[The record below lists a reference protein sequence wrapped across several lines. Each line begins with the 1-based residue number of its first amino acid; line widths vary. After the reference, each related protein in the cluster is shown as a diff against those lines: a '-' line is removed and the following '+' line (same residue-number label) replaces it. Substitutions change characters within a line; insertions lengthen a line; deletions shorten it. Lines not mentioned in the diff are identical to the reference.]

1 MNLSE
6 EMKKRVNKVY
16 HGDSAQVLK
25 TLPDESVDMGI
36 MSPPYDLARSYEGYE
51 FDFCTIANE
60 LARVLKPGGVLVW
73 VVQDTVIDGSE
84 SGTSFKQA
92 LYFKQKSGL
101 NIHDTMIWQKT
112 FLKYP
117 EKIRYHN
124 SFEYMFVFS
133 KGKPK
138 TINIIEDRQNF
149 WGGALV
155 PGRERQADGTK
166 KEACTTGKKYKDIG
180 ARWNV
185 WAYPIDGLSDPK
197 EITAAEIL
205 SYVNRGYVILDPN
218 GKRCD
223 VWAVKNTWDRY
234 LKMSNDHPAVFP
246 EELVRDH
253 IITWSNPGD
262 VIIDPFGGSGTTA
275 VMAKSM
281 NRYYISID
289 VSKKYCE
296 DQVKRL
302 KNVGIFHECAQ
313 IDNN

>member
-1 MNLSE
+1 MNLSD
-6 EMKKRVNKVY
+6 EMKKLVNKVY
-16 HGDSAQVLK
+16 NGDSAQILK

-36 MSPPYDLARSYEGYE
+36 MSPPYDLARSYEGYV

-166 KEACTTGKKYKDIG
+166 KEA
-180 ARWNV
+180 
-185 WAYPIDGLSDPK
+185 
-197 EITAAEIL
+197 
-205 SYVNRGYVILDPN
+205 
-218 GKRCD
+218 
-223 VWAVKNTWDRY
+223 
-234 LKMSNDHPAVFP
+234 
-246 EELVRDH
+246 
-253 IITWSNPGD
+253 
-262 VIIDPFGGSGTTA
+262 
-275 VMAKSM
+275 
-281 NRYYISID
+281 
-289 VSKKYCE
+289 
-296 DQVKRL
+296 
-302 KNVGIFHECAQ
+302 
-313 IDNN
+313 